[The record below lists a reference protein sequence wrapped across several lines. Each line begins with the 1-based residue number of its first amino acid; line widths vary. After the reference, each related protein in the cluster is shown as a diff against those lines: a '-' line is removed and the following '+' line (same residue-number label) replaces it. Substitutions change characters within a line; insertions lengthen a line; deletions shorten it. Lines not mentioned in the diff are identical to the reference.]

1 MAGDGRPRPVFE
13 LYDAAPAGPEQDVLG
28 LWTPVPLVEGG
39 ALAFEV
45 PGGLED
51 AAPVWRANYSADPEL
66 MEADLEEARKQLEVA
81 EAALILAPAR
91 LDAYLAQG
99 QAGLAYDLPATG
111 SQPSL
116 PEEDLTLLLGEIQ
129 GVVPVTSYALDDSPG
144 GRWDHAFEAFQAFA
158 DRFQQVVGHLAWV
171 ETEMGGRLVGR
182 TAVTWTGDM
191 ETMLLEWFEPDQ
203 LRLHQQTLSLAL
215 ASRRTVLRTSSL
227 VIANAVKLSALL
239 ATPGGIALAIPAV
252 LRFIYQLRKELTAKE
267 KIEKEV

>member
-1 MAGDGRPRPVFE
+1 MAGAGRPRPVFE
-13 LYDAAPAGPEQDVLG
+13 LYDAAPVGPEPDVLG
-28 LWTPVPLVEGG
+28 LWTPVPLMESG
-39 ALAFEV
+39 ALAFDT

-51 AAPVWRANYSADPEL
+51 AAPVWRANYPADPDL
-66 MEADLEEARKQLEVA
+66 MEADLEVARKQLEAA
-81 EAALILAPAR
+81 EAALVVTPAR

-99 QAGLAYDLPATG
+99 QAGLAYDLPAPG

-129 GVVPVTSYALDDSPG
+129 GVVPVTSYALDDLPA
-144 GRWDHAFEAFQAFA
+144 GRWAHAFEAFQAFA
-158 DRFQQVVGHLAWV
+158 DRFQQVVAHMAWV

-191 ETMLLEWFEPDQ
+191 DTILLDWLEPDQ
-203 LRLHQQTLSLAL
+203 LRLHQQTLGLAL

-239 ATPGGIALAIPAV
+239 ATPAGIALAIPVV

-267 KIEKEV
+267 GK